1 MENKNSIFA
10 IAPYKWNGL
19 WVFNDERVGLDK
31 EALVAGADTTL
42 DLLSKNA
49 DKCVVLFSINP
60 FKGYQIKLGL
70 LNSDPDNGSDYVWAG
85 VNENGEAELHDV
97 WLCPAL
103 FLYYPDAP
111 KVLYVQVK
119 SIENGNN

>member
-1 MENKNSIFA
+1 MDKINNNSIYTIF
-10 IAPYKWNGL
+10 PYKLQGQWL
-19 WVFNDERVGLDK
+19 FDDARVGLDK

-49 DKCVVLFSINP
+49 DKCVVLFSTSP
-60 FKGYQIKLGL
+60 FKGYEIQLNLIK
-70 LNSDPDNGSDYVWAG
+70 SDKTGSDYEWYDRE
-85 VNENGEAELHDV
+85 ENDLEVHEV

-111 KVLYVQVK
+111 RVLYVQVK